1 MVSVLSMLNGSFYF
15 RITDTTYNTKFND
28 RFIPHHKVFIRDIDF
43 DLVNLEI
50 ADLPAAVVGK
60 KKSVIKATG
69 IE

>member
-1 MVSVLSMLNGSFYF
+1 MTNCISNFS
-15 RITDTTYNTKFND
+15 RI
-28 RFIPHHKVFIRDIDF
+28 IAGDIDF